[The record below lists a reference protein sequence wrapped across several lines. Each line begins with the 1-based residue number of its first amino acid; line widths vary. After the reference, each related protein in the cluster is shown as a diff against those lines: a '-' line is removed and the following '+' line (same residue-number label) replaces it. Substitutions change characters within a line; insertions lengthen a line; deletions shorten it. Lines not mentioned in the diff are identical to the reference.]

1 MLASHDL
8 VIGGPIPGQHA
19 AAGATPRR
27 HIPCRWAVL
36 REVLEARTLTFATD
50 VFSFCQ
56 SIAGLAGWR
65 APAGQL
71 QRCAASVGANYR
83 ASSRARSR
91 AEFAAKL
98 AVVVEEADEA
108 VYWFEF
114 LVRIG
119 AGDTVTAGR
128 LAAEAKE
135 LRAIFA
141 AACAPARRNRRRSI

>member
-1 MLASHDL
+1 M
-8 VIGGPIPGQHA
+8 
-19 AAGATPRR
+19 
-27 HIPCRWAVL
+27 
-36 REVLEARTLTFATD
+36 REVLEARTLTFAAD
-50 VFSFCQ
+50 VFAFCQ
-56 SIAGLAGWR
+56 SIASLAGGR

-71 QRCAASVGANYR
+71 QRCAAAVGANYR

-114 LVRIG
+114 LARVGLGDPAG
-119 AGDTVTAGR
+119 AAR
-128 LAAEAKE
+128 LVAEARE

-141 AACAPARRNRRRSI
+141 VSCATARRNRHRSN

>member
-1 MLASHDL
+1 MR
-8 VIGGPIPGQHA
+8 A
-19 AAGATPRR
+19 A
-27 HIPCRWAVL
+27 
-36 REVLEARTLTFATD
+36 LEARTLAFASD
-50 VFSFCQ
+50 VFTFCQ
-56 SIAGLAGWR
+56 TLVAQAGGR

-114 LVRIG
+114 LARVG
-119 AGDTVTAGR
+119 LGEPVVTAR
-128 LAAEAKE
+128 LVAEARE

-141 AACAPARRNRRRSI
+141 ASCATARRNRRRST